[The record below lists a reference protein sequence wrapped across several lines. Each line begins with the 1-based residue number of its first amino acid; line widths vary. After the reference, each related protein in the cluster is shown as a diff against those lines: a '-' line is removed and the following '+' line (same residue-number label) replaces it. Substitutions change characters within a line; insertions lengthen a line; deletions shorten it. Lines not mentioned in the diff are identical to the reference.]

1 MKRDNREACKT
12 LSFPSQR
19 NNKHTDTDRAWALCL
34 HSTAL
39 HKAKCTVASPASA
52 NHTPQKELHNM
63 YHSRLQSAI
72 ARALRLPGLNRI
84 PSLNRLFNVPAMF
97 TNLTT
102 RRVLCRRV
110 GAINLVAGAVIVATT
125 TAGARRCCWCA
136 RRRPRRRWPTAG
148 CSTLWR
154 ATARPAT
161 RCGANNRFKTILG
174 LPFPTWC
181 LSRCLCSRGR
191 RARRGSSRRRTSH

>member
-1 MKRDNREACKT
+1 MGIVLTFYGTPQSENV
-12 LSFPSQR
+12 LSP
-19 NNKHTDTDRAWALCL
+19 
-34 HSTAL
+34 
-39 HKAKCTVASPASA
+39 PASA
-52 NHTPQKELHNM
+52 NHTPQERAPP
-63 YHSRLQSAI
+63 YVPFAAASAI

-110 GAINLVAGAVIVATT
+110 GAINLVAGAVIVATAA
-125 TAGARRCCWCA
+125 AGARRCCWCA

-148 CSTLWR
+148 SSTLWR

-161 RCGANNRFKTILG
+161 RCRADNRFKAILG
-174 LPFPTWC
+174 LRFPTWC
-181 LSRCLCSRGR
+181 LGRCLGSGVR

>member
-1 MKRDNREACKT
+1 MGIVLT
-12 LSFPSQR
+12 FYG
-19 NNKHTDTDRAWALCL
+19 
-34 HSTAL
+34 
-39 HKAKCTVASPASA
+39 
-52 NHTPQKELHNM
+52 TPQSENVLSPRAPIIHLKKELHNM
-63 YHSRLQSAI
+63 YYHSRLQSAI
-72 ARALRLPGLNRI
+72 ARALRLPRLNRI

-110 GAINLVAGAVIVATT
+110 GAINLVAGAVIVATAA
-125 TAGARRCCWCA
+125 AGARRCCWCA

-148 CSTLWR
+148 SSTLWR

-161 RCGANNRFKTILG
+161 RCGANNRFKAILG

-181 LSRCLCSRGR
+181 LGRCLGSGGR